1 MRHFLETVPCA
12 LVLGDNIFYGH
23 DLAKDLREAASKT
36 QGARVFAYPVH
47 DPERYGVVEFDGAG
61 RALSIEEKPRQP
73 KSRYAVT
80 GLYFYDDQVV
90 KIAKSLKPSARGEL
104 EITDVNKAYLERGQ
118 LEVVVMGRGMAWLD
132 TGTHESLMDASLY
145 IQAIEKRQG
154 LMVACPEEIALRS
167 GYITR
172 RAGGENRKL
181 DEEQQLRH
189 LPAATFAREGILRDA
204 VQAIRPA
211 MDALKK
217 IPTSLPGV
225 FVLEP
230 RVFGD
235 ERGFFFESYNQRI
248 MAEVGI
254 AEKFVQDNHSC
265 SSRNV
270 LRGLHYQVKH
280 PQGKLVRVAEGEIL
294 DVAVDMRRSSS
305 SFGRWEAVRLSG
317 DNKRMLWIPVGFAH
331 GFRVLSEKAH
341 VLYKAT
347 DFYAPEHERTVA
359 WNDPS
364 LKIDWELDGE
374 PIVSVK
380 DQRGVAFRDAESFD

>member
-1 MRHFLETVPCA
+1 
-12 LVLGDNIFYGH
+12 
-23 DLAKDLREAASKT
+23 
-36 QGARVFAYPVH
+36 
-47 DPERYGVVEFDGAG
+47 
-61 RALSIEEKPRQP
+61 
-73 KSRYAVT
+73 
-80 GLYFYDDQVV
+80 
-90 KIAKSLKPSARGEL
+90 
-104 EITDVNKAYLERGQ
+104 
-118 LEVVVMGRGMAWLD
+118 
-132 TGTHESLMDASLY
+132 
-145 IQAIEKRQG
+145 
-154 LMVACPEEIALRS
+154 
-167 GYITR
+167 
-172 RAGGENRKL
+172 
-181 DEEQQLRH
+181 
-189 LPAATFAREGILRDA
+189 
-204 VQAIRPA
+204 

-230 RVFGD
+230 RIFRD

-254 AEKFVQDNHSC
+254 VEKFVQDNHSC

-270 LRGLHYQVKH
+270 LRGLHYQVKN
-280 PQGKLVRVAEGEIL
+280 PQGKLVRVAEGEVL

-317 DNKRMLWIPVGFAH
+317 DNKRMLWIPAGFGH

-347 DFYAPEHERTVA
+347 DFYSPEHERTVA

-380 DQRGVAFRDAESFD
+380 DQRGAAFRDAESFN